1 MNIFK
6 NFPDL
11 SIHFSTLIG
20 TKIYKE
26 DQTFIGST
34 NDLFVNFEEAYPSTL
49 AIQFKN
55 KSQIGYVLWSDILD
69 FNKKKIIISE
79 SGLISYN
86 QNFPKLQ
93 ESQIATSALARQFR
107 GESVELPPL
116 GKVLLDRQVV
126 DTSGKKVIRVND
138 LELVKAGGKLKL
150 THALVG
156 IRSLLRRI
164 GLLPLF
170 NFLVFKLNIPIN
182 SIKKESI
189 INWKFIHALPTKNMQ
204 RSVQVSLTNDQI
216 KKMHPADLADI
227 LEELDTNS
235 RKLIFNELDTDHAAE
250 TLSEVHHGVQMSLI
264 KDEPEEEVAEI
275 LSKMGPDEAADILGD
290 VEEEKKERIIK
301 SFEDEELEQEIKD
314 LLEYEEDSAG
324 GLMSSEVFQITPELN
339 KKDILTIIKKEFN
352 DIESVYDIFVVNEI
366 GQLIGYC
373 PLNKLLISD
382 DEISIGNLMQKE
394 DIKVVSPEDSWRD
407 VASLMSK
414 YNLINLAVT
423 NTSSNELL
431 GIISVDDVLP
441 WLLNER
447 S

>member
-1 MNIFK
+1 M
-6 NFPDL
+6 
-11 SIHFSTLIG
+11 
-20 TKIYKE
+20 
-26 DQTFIGST
+26 
-34 NDLFVNFEEAYPSTL
+34 
-49 AIQFKN
+49 
-55 KSQIGYVLWSDILD
+55 
-69 FNKKKIIISE
+69 
-79 SGLISYN
+79 
-86 QNFPKLQ
+86 
-93 ESQIATSALARQFR
+93 
-107 GESVELPPL
+107 
-116 GKVLLDRQVV
+116 

-138 LELVKAGGKLKL
+138 LELVRAGNNLKL

-164 GLLPLF
+164 GLLPVF
-170 NFLVFKLNIPIN
+170 DFFVFKLKLPIN

-227 LEELDTNS
+227 LEELDSNS

-250 TLSEVHHGVQMSLI
+250 TLSEIDHGVQMSLI

-290 VEEEKKERIIK
+290 VEEDKKERIIQK
-301 SFEDEELEQEIKD
+301 FDNEELEKEIKD

-352 DIESVYDIFVVNEI
+352 DIESIYDIFCGGEGL

-373 PLNKLLISD
+373 LLNKLLISD
-382 DEISIGNLMQKE
+382 DDISIGNLMQKE
-394 DIKVVSPEDSWRD
+394 DIIAVSPEDKWRD
-407 VASLMSK
+407 VASVMSK

-423 NTSSNELL
+423 NSKSNELL
-431 GIISVDDVLP
+431 
-441 WLLNER
+441 E
-447 S
+447 

>member
-11 SIHFSTLIG
+11 SIHLSSIMG
-20 TKIYKE
+20 IKIYKT
-26 DQTFIGST
+26 DNTFIGT
-34 NDLFVNFEEAYPSTL
+34 VRDLFVNYEEAYPSTL

-55 KSQIGYVLWSDILD
+55 KSQIGYVRWVDVLEFSR
-69 FNKKKIIISE
+69 KKITISDE
-79 SGLISYN
+79 SSISFN
-86 QNFPKLQ
+86 QNFPKVQ
-93 ESQIATSALARQFR
+93 EKQTVTSVLASQFK

-138 LELVKAGGKLKL
+138 LELVRAGNNLKL

-164 GLLPLF
+164 GLLPVF
-170 NFLVFKLNIPIN
+170 DFFVFKLKLPIN
-182 SIKKESI
+182 SLKKESI

-227 LEELDTNS
+227 LEELDSNS

-250 TLSEVHHGVQMSLI
+250 TLSEIDHGVQMSLI

-290 VEEEKKERIIK
+290 VEEEKKERIIQN
-301 SFEDEELEQEIKD
+301 FDNEELEKEIKD
-314 LLEYEEDSAG
+314 LLEYDEDTAG

-352 DIESVYDIFVVNEI
+352 DIESIYDIFVVNTS

-382 DEISIGNLMQKE
+382 DDISIGNLMQEE
-394 DIKVVSPEDSWRD
+394 DIIVVSPEDTWRD

-423 NTSSNELL
+423 NSESNELL

-447 S
+447 N